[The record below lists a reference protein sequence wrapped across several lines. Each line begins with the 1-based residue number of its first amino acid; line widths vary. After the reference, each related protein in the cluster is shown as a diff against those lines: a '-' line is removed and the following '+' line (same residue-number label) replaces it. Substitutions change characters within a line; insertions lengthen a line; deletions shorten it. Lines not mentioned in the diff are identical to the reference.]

1 MSDQDKTDYL
11 RTERGDFRLTADVTA
26 LMLKGAGYALV
37 FCFVIG
43 LAYAALIGV
52 SSLLPEDSKN
62 ALDPTPTSMLIIDAD
77 GTRTLI

>member
-1 MSDQDKTDYL
+1 MSDQNKTDYL
-11 RTERGDFRLTADVTA
+11 RTETGDFRLTADVTA

-37 FCFVIG
+37 FCFIIG
-43 LAYAALIGV
+43 VSYAALIGAA
-52 SSLLPEDSKN
+52 SLLPEESKN